1 MFYTRGLKQAPRMPY
16 VVRENVL
23 AAPGAFWEFSNN
35 WHLRYLVHSLVFK
48 SARLACEQ
56 VFLNERRDG

>member
-1 MFYTRGLKQAPRMPY
+1 MLFSANALALFLRDKLTLMCFQFHISCKMFYTRGLKQAPRMPY

-35 WHLRYLVHSLVFK
+35 
-48 SARLACEQ
+48 
-56 VFLNERRDG
+56 